1 MADTPSITHSVT
13 SGRSAYG
20 REAQVVRYMASLRA
34 CEHTPADRK
43 PIDLVLVIDKSGS
56 MSGEKMELT
65 KETAELVA
73 KELGASDRLSI
84 VTYDTGVYCPMPL
97 AAMDKKGKAMA
108 AETIGEIRPGS
119 ATNLSGGLLRGI
131 EELSKAA
138 TGAETASVLLLTDG
152 LANNGIRD
160 TDGIVRCLEG
170 VMGAMARPATVFTFG
185 YGEDHDAS
193 MLRAIADAGG
203 GVYYF
208 MEDGDSVATSFA
220 DCLGGLLSVVGQN
233 VRLALSAS
241 GGATVLGAL
250 GKAYQATG
258 EGTGTLELAIGD
270 VYSEET
276 KDILFEVSL
285 PAAAGAEVTVTA
297 SLAYMD
303 IVKAELVTSAIASAV
318 VARADADGAPNMA
331 VEEQVNRVEAAEV
344 LKAAGARARRG
355 SFSGGCELLSAMEAK
370 FEASPAAATPMN
382 QQLIADLRECRS
394 GMADRDSY
402 RRQGSYAVESMEQCH
417 SKQRSNKSASSPH
430 FSYETKSK
438 SAMKTR
444 WRSERA
450 ERQSEPKKQ
459 AGTVVAGALQTIPAS
474 PLPRMQ
480 QTSSATLLQKAQKLQ
495 EQGQPQAQ
503 PTLGFFA
510 SMSTSVGSL
519 FAGGAK

>member
-1 MADTPSITHSVT
+1 
-13 SGRSAYG
+13 
-20 REAQVVRYMASLRA
+20 MASLRA

-56 MSGEKMELT
+56 MSGDKMELT

-97 AAMDKKGKAMA
+97 AAMDKEGKAAA

-138 TGAETASVLLLTDG
+138 AGAETASVLLLTDG

-170 VMGAMARPATVFTFG
+170 AMGAMARPATVFTFG

-233 VRLALSAS
+233 VRLVLSAS

-297 SLAYMD
+297 TLAYMD
-303 IVKAELVTSAIASAV
+303 IVKAELVTSAVASAV

-402 RRQGSYAVESMEQCH
+402 RRQGAYAVESMEQCH

-459 AGTVVAGALQTIPAS
+459 AGTVVAEALQTIPAS

-480 QTSSATLLQKAQKLQ
+480 QTSSATLVQKAQKLQ
-495 EQGQPQAQ
+495 EQRQPQAQ

-510 SMSTSVGSL
+510 SVSTSVGDF